1 MLLLKAYLRA
11 CCHEWVTRRAPCPC
25 QKRTEN
31 DRVTLLNVP
40 LGSLG
45 RVLSKQA
52 AERGSLWSARADRP
66 GAALLPACRRQRD
79 PPCRHRAAPGGHG
92 HRLLRTALPAS
103 AHLLPRSD
111 GQHEGEPERPVAAR
125 GSGGSLQLRLPRGGH
140 RDGLLVH
147 HRCLPPG
154 DGRQRHGRAQ
164 LALGAL
170 ADLSAW
176 VGRRGAAGGGP
187 GPCRADAV
195 LSAVRSRPTRA
206 LPPPTGDARRLTP
219 ATGQRGTSRADFLLS
234 LSSSALTFNSDQL
247 NKR

>member
-1 MLLLKAYLRA
+1 MPEKNR
-11 CCHEWVTRRAPCPC
+11 EGPF
-25 QKRTEN
+25 N
-31 DRVTLLNVP
+31 DWALLNVP

-79 PPCRHRAAPGGHG
+79 PPCRHGAAPRGTERAPSG
-92 HRLLRTALPAS
+92 HRAGTGIAFSRTALPVS
-103 AHLLPRSD
+103 VHLLPRSD

-170 ADLSAW
+170 ADL
-176 VGRRGAAGGGP
+176 
-187 GPCRADAV
+187 
-195 LSAVRSRPTRA
+195 
-206 LPPPTGDARRLTP
+206 P
-219 ATGQRGTSRADFLLS
+219 A
-234 LSSSALTFNSDQL
+234 
-247 NKR
+247 